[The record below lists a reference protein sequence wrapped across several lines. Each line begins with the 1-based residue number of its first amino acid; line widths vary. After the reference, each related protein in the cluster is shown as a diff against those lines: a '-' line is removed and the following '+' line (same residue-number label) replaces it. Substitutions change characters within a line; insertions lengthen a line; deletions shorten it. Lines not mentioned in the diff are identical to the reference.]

1 MAGAAPALPGPVMQ
15 LGYVVPD
22 LACAARHWA
31 RLGIGPFLVL
41 EHVALE
47 ECRYRGA
54 PVRFDMSAALAQ
66 WGELQIELIEQH
78 DEVPTT
84 YTEFA
89 GRAAGG
95 LHHLGV
101 LTDSVAGDVARLAPH
116 GISPVQ
122 SGSAANGVRFAYLDT
137 DRLPGAHAG
146 GMIELIERC
155 PAIETLFGRVREAAR
170 GWNGDDLLRPVRGP

>member
-1 MAGAAPALPGPVMQ
+1 MAGASPALSGPVMQ

-22 LACAARHWA
+22 LARAAHHWA
-31 RLGIGPFLVL
+31 RLGVGPFLVL

-47 ECRYRGA
+47 ECRYRGT

-66 WGELQIELIEQH
+66 WGELQVELIEQH
-78 DEVPTT
+78 DDIPTV

-89 GRAAGG
+89 GRDAGG

-101 LTDSVAGDVARLAPH
+101 MTDSVAADVARLAARR
-116 GISPVQ
+116 IEPVQ
-122 SGSAANGVRFAYLDT
+122 SGSAANGVRFAYLGT
-137 DRLPGAHAG
+137 DRMTGAHAG

-155 PAIETLFGRVREAAR
+155 PAIEALFGRVREAAA
-170 GWNGDDLLRPVRGP
+170 GWDGDEVLRPVRGP